1 MSKEPKNSGLFIA
14 SQEKRPAWLE
24 YPPSFWRLVE
34 QGLTNLTPWH
44 IMLAERALARARGLA
59 ERYPRRELFPFAYRQ
74 DNDDVACWSSG
85 SGERVF
91 IIHDFAS
98 SGWED
103 EAQFSDVWAWFR
115 SAIDET
121 IAWD

>member
-1 MSKEPKNSGLFIA
+1 MSKELADSDLFMA
-14 SQEKRPAWLE
+14 SQERRPAWLE
-24 YPPSFWRLVE
+24 YPHSFCRLVE
-34 QGLTNLTPWH
+34 QGLIDLTPWH
-44 IMLAERALARARGLA
+44 VMEAERALTQARGLKR
-59 ERYPRRELFPFAYRQ
+59 RYSGRDLFPFAYRQ

-98 SGWED
+98 PGWED
-103 EAQFSDVWAWFR
+103 VAQFSDVWAWFR
-115 SAIDET
+115 SAIGET